1 MSLFEKKEND
11 NVNASETVNNEAK
24 PRTTASYMD
33 ADPTED
39 AGIYGT
45 GSEEAAGF
53 TKNTAEAARGSDSK
67 NSAPKASAKKEEA
80 VKEVFAAAD
89 VPGKNE
95 NEKGNESSGQKAP
108 AAKDSGSQAAED
120 KAGNKNGQ
128 AAAGSESAKK
138 PDGAADQKKAADG
151 NAAAAATVAT
161 EAAGTEK
168 KEDKVIE
175 DTKAK
180 KKEKKAGKK
189 SGGTDL
195 ASQKKAAGQDDGGK
209 IVKGLAIALG
219 VAVVGIYA
227 LGVYHSNSH
236 FEANTVINGYDVSD
250 MTASDVENAINQRIG
265 ESTITLAFRGGSTE
279 TIKGTDF
286 DYGYYPDGQVESL
299 LQAQN
304 PWLWFTSF
312 FTHKN
317 YQITTPINYSND
329 KLEALL
335 YQMPEM
341 QFQNM
346 TAPTDAYVTYGTDS
360 FVVAAETYGSELN
373 RQTFVLDLIDYLDHS
388 GGNSQVVDVS
398 SLYNAYVDP
407 QVYQDNEGLHE
418 QADELQQL
426 CGAKITYDLPDG
438 STEVLDGDTLR
449 TWLSQDENGSYYKD
463 ETVWEDNLDQYVE
476 DFAERHDTNG
486 QVREF
491 NSTNHGVVTIDSS
504 RSTFGN
510 VIDVD
515 DEEDELAGELA
526 THTITE
532 REPKMSCREAADGG
546 IGNTYVEADL
556 TNQHVYVYIDGKM
569 TMDSDCVS
577 GMMTSSRMT
586 PEGVFYIN
594 NMSRNTNLV
603 GADYVSFV
611 NYWMSF
617 YGSGYGLHDATWR
630 GSFGGSIYRGSGSH
644 GCINLP
650 KSFASELYDVAYVGM
665 PVVVFYAD

>member
-24 PRTTASYMD
+24 PRATASYMD

-45 GSEEAAGF
+45 GTEEAAGF
-53 TKNTAEAARGSDSK
+53 TKNTAEAARSGGSSK
-67 NSAPKASAKKEEA
+67 ANAPKASAKKEEA

-89 VPGKNE
+89 VPGKND
-95 NEKGNESSGQKAP
+95 NKNGKESGSQKAP
-108 AAKDSGSQAAED
+108 DGK
-120 KAGNKNGQ
+120 
-128 AAAGSESAKK
+128 AAAS
-138 PDGAADQKKAADG
+138 
-151 NAAAAATVAT
+151 AAAAAAT

-175 DTKAK
+175 DTKTN
-180 KKEKKAGKK
+180 KKEKKAGKESKKK

-195 ASQKKAAGQDDGGK
+195 ASQKKAAGNDDGGK

-265 ESTITLAFRGGSTE
+265 ESTITLSFRGGSTE
-279 TIKGTDF
+279 TIQGTDF

-346 TAPTDAYVTYGTDS
+346 TAPTDAYVTYGDDS
-360 FVVAAETYGSELN
+360 FVVAAETYGTELN
-373 RQTFVLDLIDYLDHS
+373 RQTFVIDLIDYLDHS

-449 TWLSQDENGSYYKD
+449 TWLSQDENGAYYKD
-463 ETVWEDNLDQYVE
+463 DEVWEESLENYVE
-476 DFAERHDTNG
+476 DFADRHDTNG

-491 NSTNHGVVTIDSS
+491 NSTNHGVQTIDAD

-510 VIDVD
+510 VVDVD
-515 DEEDELAGELA
+515 GEEEKLAGELA

-532 REPKMSCREAADGG
+532 REPEMSCKEAADGG
-546 IGNTYVEADL
+546 IGDTYVEADL
-556 TNQHVYVYIDGKM
+556 TNQHVYVYIDGSLA
-569 TMDSDCVS
+569 MDSDCVS

-594 NMSRNTNLV
+594 NKSRNTNLV
-603 GADYVSFV
+603 GANYVSFV

-630 GSFGGSIYRGSGSH
+630 SSFGGSIYYGSGSH

-650 KSFASELYDVAYVGM
+650 KSFAAELYDVAYVGM